1 MKNSIISNTI
11 SKSALNVFSIIVPL
25 LIYPYIYRIFSANT
39 VGKMDYATTIF
50 TYFSLVGLL
59 GIYNY
64 GLREIARK
72 RDSKEETNTFSK
84 ISLF

>member
-1 MKNSIISNTI
+1 MQ
-11 SKSALNVFSIIVPL
+11 L
-25 LIYPYIYRIFSANT
+25 LF
-39 VGKMDYATTIF
+39 F

-72 RDSKEETNTFSK
+72 RDIKEETNYIFK
-84 ISLF
+84 NLFVLGVISNIVVFIIYFLFVYYTINDSVLKK